1 MRTLLQDLRYALR
14 IWWKHPSTTAIVV
27 ITLALGI
34 GANTAIFSVVNAVL
48 LQPLPYTE
56 PDRLVQIW
64 QNYLPKFPKFG
75 VSGAD
80 LQVWQEQTQSFSQ
93 MAAYLY
99 FPKRL
104 NLSDERGPEELSAT
118 YATANLFSMLGIA
131 PSQGRTFRPEEDQR
145 GQEPVVLLSHSFWQ
159 RRFRAEPNLIG
170 KTIKLDDQDY
180 RVVGILPAKFRLPDW
195 ADVWLPIGLVPE
207 EGMQAHI
214 SSIQRRCAV

>member
-1 MRTLLQDLRYALR
+1 RTLLQDLRYALR

-80 LQVWQEQTQSFSQ
+80 LQVGQAQPHSSQ
-93 MAAYLY
+93 KMAPYLY
-99 FPKRL
+99 SPKRL
-104 NLSDERGPEELSAT
+104 TPGDDRGPEELPFT
-118 YATANLFSMLGIA
+118 
-131 PSQGRTFRPEEDQR
+131 
-145 GQEPVVLLSHSFWQ
+145 
-159 RRFRAEPNLIG
+159 
-170 KTIKLDDQDY
+170 
-180 RVVGILPAKFRLPDW
+180 
-195 ADVWLPIGLVPE
+195 
-207 EGMQAHI
+207 
-214 SSIQRRCAV
+214 